1 MRTVSSK
8 AGASII
14 SRMRRQRRSLYLRK
28 RPFAALQRN
37 DAMGQFQTFAL
48 AAILERKSKAPVDDW
63 GEVAAYARSGV
74 DRGKYR

>member
-1 MRTVSSK
+1 
-8 AGASII
+8 
-14 SRMRRQRRSLYLRK
+14 
-28 RPFAALQRN
+28 
-37 DAMGQFQTFAL
+37 MGQFQTFAL